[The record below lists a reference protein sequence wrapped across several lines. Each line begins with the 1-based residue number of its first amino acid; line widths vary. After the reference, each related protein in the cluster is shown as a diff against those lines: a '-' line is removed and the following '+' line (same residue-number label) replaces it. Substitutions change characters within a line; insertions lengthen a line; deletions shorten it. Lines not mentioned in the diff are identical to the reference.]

1 MSPIPVTEITEAARL
16 AILTGLASQFK
27 VATNGEFLNLQPLL
41 QIAERLGFRQ
51 EPIAPPPRPI
61 PPPPK
66 PTLLPKRNRLAR
78 MQVKSSSRWMG
89 RMSAFIWTC

>member
-27 VATNGEFLNLQPLL
+27 VAANGGTLNLQPLL

-66 PTLLPKRNRLAR
+66 PPA
-78 MQVKSSSRWMG
+78 SRTIEDEYNQW
-89 RMSAFIWTC
+89 RYRE

>member
-27 VATNGEFLNLQPLL
+27 IAANGGTLNLQPLL

-51 EPIAPPPRPI
+51 TPTPRP
-61 PPPPK
+61 PAGPLPK
-66 PTLLPKRNRLAR
+66 PPA
-78 MQVKSSSRWMG
+78 SRTIEDEYNQW
-89 RMSAFIWTC
+89 RYRE

>member
-27 VATNGEFLNLQPLL
+27 VAANGDTLNLQPLL

-66 PTLLPKRNRLAR
+66 PPA
-78 MQVKSSSRWMG
+78 SRTIEDEYNQW
-89 RMSAFIWTC
+89 RYRE